1 MANYLLITQAPSSMY
16 QLKLLVRQ
24 VESGFAFNRYNW
36 EMICVVQQNQ
46 PSIIKALS
54 HFQKQHYPISYLIV
68 KEETSDFNILNIAM
82 PLTKNRATI
91 LVDKNYHEYIKDII
105 PKIKCVE
112 AGANII
118 HFSPNRHPL
127 ISKLKTYL
135 FNLLA
140 ATSSKPKLNVVYPM
154 IMMDA
159 YAVKAHLSNP
169 LHSRLLGL
177 STQLLKCSQ
186 TMIKLPYPMTPPAL
200 TKKSLLKYGF
210 FYSDYADKKQPWLW
224 GSSLVLLVCLGVT
237 VMKNPFLKGLTPSF
251 TWVKQGWVDIL
262 SLLLGLNILLAITSK
277 LKLFQRFKPPT
288 PPYTLIKAH
297 LYHKDSSVKE
307 KETSRV

>member
-91 LVDKNYHEYIKDII
+91 LVDKNYHEHIKDII
-105 PKIKCVE
+105 PKIKCIE
-112 AGANII
+112 AGSNLL
-118 HFSPNRHPL
+118 HFSPNQQSIRSR
-127 ISKLKTYL
+127 IKGYL

-140 ATSSKPKLNVVYPM
+140 ATSSKPKLNVVYPII
-154 IMMDA
+154 IMA
-159 YAVKAHLSNP
+159 PNAVKAHLSHP

-186 TMIKLPYPMTPPAL
+186 TMIKLPYTLTPPPR
-200 TKKSLLKYGF
+200 TKKSVLKHGLFYG
-210 FYSDYADKKQPWLW
+210 DYADKKQTWLW
-224 GSSLVLLVCLGVT
+224 GSSLVLLLCLGVT
-237 VMKNPFLKGLTPSF
+237 VMNNPFLKGLTPSF

-262 SLLLGLNILLAITSK
+262 SLLLVLNILLATTSK
-277 LKLFQRFKPPT
+277 LKLFQRFKPTT